1 MYMELLRT
9 TLYDPKPNPNPHS
22 RNTLFNHL
30 FFVKKRITGM
40 KVWVWAILYAFI
52 RSWTLLH
59 DPKHSHTISSQTL
72 ISFFLTHSNFTDLYH
87 LLTPFWSVLNL
98 KQKSPSNF
106 YIPTSKS
113 SCQQALRH
121 AHWVFLN
128 YLSAYK
134 YYCKMNR
141 KRLRRMNR
149 KVLRRSVILIN
160 NSMAESSVQQCTI

>member
-1 MYMELLRT
+1 MFMELLRT

-40 KVWVWAILYAFI
+40 KVWVWAILYTFI
-52 RSWTLLH
+52 RS
-59 DPKHSHTISSQTL
+59 QTL
-72 ISFFLTHSNFTDLYH
+72 PYDLKPNTYIFFLTHSNFTDLYH
-87 LLTPFWSVLNL
+87 LLRPFWSVLNL

-134 YYCKMNR
+134 YHCKMNR